1 MIEYKKEIIA
11 IPDNFISVKSINW
24 DQPKIKFTFEIVADV
39 NNPLL
44 GENGSTY
51 VFGKQKG
58 LTELECKLIEYGFEN
73 LVKIFN
79 QNDIGDPSKGLSGAG
94 GGLAAGFQIFL
105 NSRIRLF

>member
-1 MIEYKKEIIA
+1 M
-11 IPDNFISVKSINW
+11 
-24 DQPKIKFTFEIVADV
+24 ADV

-58 LTELECKLIEYGFEN
+58 LTELECNSIEYGFEN

-79 QNDIGDPSKGLSGAG
+79 QNDIGDSSNELSGAG

-105 NSRIRLF
+105 NSQINYSKDFILTDLQFNKSQCY